1 MRNVLRRFALAA
13 ALIAPA
19 ALGLATMT
27 AGSAQA
33 APVKTVTSA
42 TAKTGAATAGETVLQ
57 TEINRLINVERTSRG
72 CAALKTDAKLTT
84 AARGHS
90 AWMAQT
96 GAFSHTGR
104 GNSNFVARSK
114 AAGYTTP
121 SAENIAWGY
130 RTAKQVVDG
139 WMKSPGHRTNIL
151 NCKSTTVGVGAVFSA
166 NGTPYYTQ
174 DFGY

>member
-1 MRNVLRRFALAA
+1 MRNALRRFALVAA
-13 ALIAPA
+13 VIAPA

-27 AGSAQA
+27 AGAAQA
-33 APVKTVTSA
+33 AAPAKTSA
-42 TAKTGAATAGETVLQ
+42 AAPAKASETTLQ
-57 TEINRLINVERTSRG
+57 TEINRLINVQRTTHG
-72 CAALKTDAKLTT
+72 CAALTTDAKLTT

-90 AWMAQT
+90 AYMAQT
-96 GAFSHTGR
+96 GTFSHTGR
-104 GNSNFVARSK
+104 SNSNFVARSK
-114 AAGYTTP
+114 AAGYAKP

-130 RTAKQVVDG
+130 RTANQVVDG

-151 NCKSTTVGVGAVFSA
+151 NCKSKTVGVGAVYSA